1 MRDSRHTSSSHTSAQ
16 SIVENLLAELKGVPL
31 HAAQRLHQLSTAAEQ
46 EHRLDDALIFANAH
60 LSVARDTNATQ
71 SIILAL
77 LTRGKLLFKTSQFE
91 NAIPDLREALHRSSN
106 ERSLPDVHRT
116 HILYTAC
123 NLIGASLWKNGD
135 RVSAALALKETT
147 RLARA
152 RFGTGSAEVV
162 KSLFDQVHLAIEMR
176 RPKTE
181 LLDLIDR
188 CVREPSSTPDRATRL
203 TELGEALYMNC
214 MWDTASYTL
223 QIAARVSDIP
233 HQKTRSLLALANI
246 ALFKSDIGN
255 LHRFVDQAESFW
267 MDVAPRPHIE
277 RHIASLR
284 ALAALHE
291 GCEETYREQI
301 TKAQQQG
308 ELEELSIESRVQI
321 QFVRAQVLRRSGLHE
336 EARQEIEEASRILAR
351 GIVSPLTRCSMYLQ
365 QAFCEQVE
373 GGYAESNTLIDAAL
387 EIARCELDNNV
398 IIEARGRSLKAHN
411 LYSIFTYS
419 DTSLC
424 GTNTTL
430 NDSKENAET
439 ALRILNEH
447 NIDHYSQ
454 KTLLRLLSG
463 ISNHLGLDA
472 QQVSYDRRLAM
483 LEAQYPDVSR

>member
-1 MRDSRHTSSSHTSAQ
+1 
-16 SIVENLLAELKGVPL
+16 
-31 HAAQRLHQLSTAAEQ
+31 
-46 EHRLDDALIFANAH
+46 
-60 LSVARDTNATQ
+60 
-71 SIILAL
+71 
-77 LTRGKLLFKTSQFE
+77 
-91 NAIPDLREALHRSSN
+91 
-106 ERSLPDVHRT
+106 
-116 HILYTAC
+116 
-123 NLIGASLWKNGD
+123 
-135 RVSAALALKETT
+135 
-147 RLARA
+147 
-152 RFGTGSAEVV
+152 
-162 KSLFDQVHLAIEMR
+162 
-176 RPKTE
+176 
-181 LLDLIDR
+181 
-188 CVREPSSTPDRATRL
+188 
-203 TELGEALYMNC
+203 

-308 ELEELSIESRVQI
+308 EIEELSIESRVQI